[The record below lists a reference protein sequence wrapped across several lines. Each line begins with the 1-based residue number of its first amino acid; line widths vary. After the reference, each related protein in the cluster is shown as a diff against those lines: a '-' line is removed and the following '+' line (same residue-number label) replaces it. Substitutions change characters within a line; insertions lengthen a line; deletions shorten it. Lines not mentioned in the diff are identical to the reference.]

1 MTDVSSCINWFK
13 IIEIFW
19 AKIIWLK
26 WKDAAF
32 VLYMQICNHH
42 TDPQSDTTHCNHSN
56 LNYSSMMLGKEILQ
70 ENVVS
75 LIKIH
80 ANIITCRWS
89 WYWKYRWCILSLT
102 WLFGLLKKGFFVVQF
117 FLSGVSAYLSSF
129 RLPFKS
135 TGTKWWNIWKY
146 LKNS

>member
-1 MTDVSSCINWFK
+1 MTATSTCINWFK
-13 IIEIFW
+13 ITEVLW

-32 VLYMQICNHH
+32 VLYVQICNHH
-42 TDPQSDTTHCNHSN
+42 TDPGSDTTPCNHSN
-56 LNYSSMMLGKEILQ
+56 LNYSSMMLGKGKEILQ

-89 WYWKYRWCILSLT
+89 WYWKYRWCILFLT
-102 WLFGLLKKGFFVVQF
+102 WLFVLLKKVFFMVQF

-129 RLPFKS
+129 RPPFQS
-135 TGTKWWNIWKY
+135 TGSKWWNIWKC
-146 LKNS
+146 S